1 MYAYQIWKYN
11 RFYPYFKSIKK
22 NIIIIKTNKFRSFK
36 SINFSQFLLKIKF
49 SSKENMSKKHTQ
61 VVFEFKFNFTL
72 G

>member
-1 MYAYQIWKYN
+1 MYIK
-11 RFYPYFKSIKK
+11 FKNITDFIHILKISKK
-22 NIIIIKTNKFRSFK
+22 NIIIIKTNKFRSFY

-49 SSKENMSKKHTQ
+49 SSKENMSKKHIQ